1 VAAEKGTP
9 GEDEAGSS
17 NAIGVEPMENFE
29 PWLLH
34 RVAQPVEAGEVSADL
49 LAALL
54 AEIEAALR
62 DCGGPQASHG
72 LRTLVRL

>member
-1 VAAEKGTP
+1 
-9 GEDEAGSS
+9 
-17 NAIGVEPMENFE
+17 MENFE

-34 RVAQPVEAGEVSADL
+34 RVAQLVEAGEVSAYL